1 MYFSKYF
8 LNIPI
13 TQVGPYVFPQVVL
26 SWLLY
31 KPCVAPYVGFWLP
44 FRQAYVAFSS
54 LDSFLSDFLVSINLG
69 NPLHRFF
76 AIF

>member
-1 MYFSKYF
+1 MYFFKYSF
-8 LNIPI
+8 NIPI

-31 KPCVAPYVGFWLP
+31 NPSVAPYVGFWLP
-44 FRQAYVAFSS
+44 FRQADVAFSS
-54 LDSFLSDFLVSINLG
+54 LDSPLSDFLVSINLG
-69 NPLHRFF
+69 HPLHMFF